1 MAYPRDRHPKTRD
14 RRFLRGG
21 MVKSPGDSGEDWLT
35 SYADLVTLLMTFF
48 VLLVSISAI
57 DASKYEQ
64 IAQSFSAD
72 GAARPPQKNL
82 NELYQELTRILRE
95 ENLSAQV
102 EAKKTPTGIA
112 ISVPGA
118 YLFRSGSAEIS
129 EPALPLVRRLADII
143 RVVPYQI
150 AIEGHTD
157 DVPIHSREFPSNWE
171 LSTARA
177 SRIVRFMI
185 DHSVDSRRLRA
196 IGFADTR
203 PVAPNIDPKTG
214 ESNEFNRARNRRV
227 VIRFLAF

>member
-1 MAYPRDRHPKTRD
+1 MTYPQDRHQKARNKTL
-14 RRFLRGG
+14 LRG
-21 MVKSPGDSGEDWLT
+21 VLLKTPSDSSDDWLT

-64 IAQSFSAD
+64 IAKSFSA
-72 GAARPPQKNL
+72 GSEVHPPQKNL
-82 NELYQELTRILRE
+82 NELYRELTMMLRE
-95 ENLSAQV
+95 ENLTGRV

-118 YLFRSGSAEIS
+118 YLFGSGSAEIS
-129 EPALPLVRRLADII
+129 EHALPLIRRLADII
-143 RVVPYQI
+143 RAVPYQI

-171 LSTARA
+171 LSAARA

-185 DHSVDSRRLRA
+185 DHGVDSRRLRA
-196 IGFADTR
+196 TGFADTR

-214 ESNEFNRARNRRV
+214 EASEPNRARNRRV